1 MGTSAPESDPT
12 VERLLTE
19 ARARESA
26 GLMERE
32 RTVELL
38 TAASFLVVA
47 GVLAALVDPNRSLD
61 PVLAAVMILAYAVAA
76 RVEFQAGAGWAVP
89 TQLVF
94 VPMLFLLPTIE
105 VPLMVGA
112 GFLLAKLPEYW
123 TGEIRRERAVIA
135 IGDAW
140 HSLGPAAVLTI
151 AGLSSPDLADWPV
164 YVAALGAQFGLDF
177 ARAVIRGRVALSL
190 RMRDH
195 LRELAS
201 VYAVDAM
208 LAPAGLLVAFASAGQ
223 PWAFLLV
230 VPLIGL
236 LAVFARER
244 EARINNALT
253 LSHAY
258 RGTALL
264 LGELLSTSD
273 EYTGS
278 HSRSVVVLA
287 HQVGEALDLNPMEL
301 REVEFG
307 ALLHDVG
314 KLTVPNAIINK
325 PGPLSAE
332 EMDRMR
338 AHTVE
343 GEEMLDRIGGVLAE
357 VGHVVRSHHEHYDG
371 RGYPDGLRGDQIPV
385 AARVVSCCDAFNA
398 MTTDRS
404 YRAAMPVW
412 AAVRELREHSG
423 TQFDP
428 WVVEA
433 LVSIVSGW
441 ETAEDEWDDDEAA
454 AAIGSAPPATV
465 PVAAGSDRSARFHPR

>member
-1 MGTSAPESDPT
+1 MGTTAPESDPT

-32 RTVELL
+32 RAVELL
-38 TAASFLVVA
+38 TAAAFLIVA
-47 GVLAALVDPNRSLD
+47 GALATLVDANRTLD
-61 PVLAAVMILAYAVAA
+61 PVLAAAMVVAYAAAA

-94 VPMLFLLPTIE
+94 VPMLFLLPAIQ
-105 VPLMVGA
+105 VPLLVGA
-112 GFLLAKLPEYW
+112 GFLLAKLPEYAS
-123 TGEIRRERAVIA
+123 GEIRRERAVIA

-140 HSLGPAAVLTI
+140 HSLGPAIVLTV
-151 AGLSSPDLADWPV
+151 AGATSPDLADWPL
-164 YVAALGAQFGLDF
+164 YVAALASQFALDF
-177 ARAVIRGRVALSL
+177 GRAVLRGRVALRL

-195 LRELAS
+195 LRELAA
-201 VYAVDAM
+201 VYAVDAV
-208 LAPAGLLVAFASAGQ
+208 LAPAGLLVAFACQGQ

-230 VPLIGL
+230 VPLMGL

-287 HQVGEALDLNPMEL
+287 HQVGEALNLNPLEL

-325 PGPLSAE
+325 PGPLTDD
-332 EMDRMR
+332 EMERMR

-343 GEEMLDRIGGVLAE
+343 GEGMLDRIGGVLAE

-371 RGYPDGLRGDQIPV
+371 RGYPDGLRGEEIPI

-412 AAVRELREHSG
+412 AAIRELRTHSG

-428 WVVEA
+428 HVVEA

-441 ETAEDEWDDDEAA
+441 DTAEDEWDEQEAA
-454 AAIGSAPPATV
+454 LVAASPGAKVPA
-465 PVAAGSDRSARFHPR
+465 AAGSDRSPRFPRP